1 MLWARAGRQALSEV
15 LDKKKQMKESLHFTG
30 SLIVLLRLY
39 HANCFAMKTCSE
51 FYDDN
56 YCVCSEI
63 ACRQNLLRLVTS
75 AYKLCLNK
83 VAVVSLSFSGAS
95 PFKAKKLYCEDTWV
109 SITFVLF
116 CFGIIPINDS
126 KICADFNSRAPPNR
140 VNLLLSENFS
150 RAWDRLLEPHGVCGT
165 SWGVWKQI
173 KK

>member
-15 LDKKKQMKESLHFTG
+15 LDKKKQMKESLHLTG
-30 SLIVLLRLY
+30 SLRVLLRLY
-39 HANCFAMKTCSE
+39 RANCFAMKTCSE

-63 ACRQNLLRLVTS
+63 TCRQNLLGLVPS
-75 AYKLCLNK
+75 GYKLRLNK
-83 VAVVSLSFSGAS
+83 VAVVSLSFWGAS

-109 SITFVLF
+109 SVTFVLF
-116 CFGIIPINDS
+116 CFGMWKYPINDS

-150 RAWDRLLEPHGVCGT
+150 RAWDSCAFGT
-165 SWGVWKQI
+165 SWGVWEQI